1 MLDRYGGTLEMLF
14 EFAPTRQGA
23 EGVRDLRPVYLLPPT
38 IQVLNPLVIKA
49 RQEPRRRLTVGTER
63 QRHC

>member
-23 EGVRDLRPVYLLPPT
+23 EGVR
-38 IQVLNPLVIKA
+38 A
-49 RQEPRRRLTVGTER
+49 AWE
-63 QRHC
+63 